1 MLLQPASGSVSL
13 GLPTSPQTPVLKL
26 DLTVP
31 RAPAPEEAIDAAIA
45 CCVRV
50 VIHQQVIVREL
61 ATQGFGTVDA
71 RGCGVTDPFPLD
83 DPAFEDGNGH
93 RCPHGRASKP
103 ETALTCNVDDEIPDR
118 EDAEQ
123 RVTLCS
129 ASAAVNRAFFFAS
142 SGRFVESRNAPGSQG
157 WGLRPSRLATRLNP
171 QQGVGPTPLDPLLP
185 YPATPRCYALSLKAP
200 WPLTRY
206 P

>member
-1 MLLQPASGSVSL
+1 MLLQTFSACVSL
-13 GLPTSPQTPVLKL
+13 GLPTSLQTRALMIEVI
-26 DLTVP
+26 VH

-61 ATQGFGTVDA
+61 ATQGFGTMDA
-71 RGCGVTDPFPLD
+71 RGCGVTAPLPLD
-83 DPAFEDGNGH
+83 DPAFEDGTAR

-123 RVTLCS
+123 RVYCCDNRTL
-129 ASAAVNRAFFFAS
+129 R
-142 SGRFVESRNAPGSQG
+142 
-157 WGLRPSRLATRLNP
+157 
-171 QQGVGPTPLDPLLP
+171 
-185 YPATPRCYALSLKAP
+185 
-200 WPLTRY
+200 
-206 P
+206 